1 MEGES
6 LIKSLDSFCL
16 LDKIFLKRKLFLTDW
31 NVSLETYG
39 LKDFALLIYKVRIS
53 ERFQIQCVLY
63 GVCVSRVKC
72 RLGQSHCSLRF
83 L

>member
-1 MEGES
+1 M
-6 LIKSLDSFCL
+6 IKSLDSFCL
-16 LDKIFLKRKLFLTDW
+16 LDEIFLKQKLFLDGL

-39 LKDFALLIYKVRIS
+39 LKVFALLFYKVRIS
-53 ERFQIQCVLY
+53 ERFQIQCVLH